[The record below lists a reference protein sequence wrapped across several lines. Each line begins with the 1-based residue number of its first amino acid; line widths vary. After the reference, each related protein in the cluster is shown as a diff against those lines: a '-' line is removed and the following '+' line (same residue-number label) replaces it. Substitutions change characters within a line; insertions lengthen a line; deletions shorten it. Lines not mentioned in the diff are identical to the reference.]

1 MAEPLLQITDL
12 HLHYRSSGRIVHAVD
27 GVSFAIERRGEE
39 IGVVGESG
47 SGKTSLAVALMRLL
61 PKSVARFD
69 GSIRLAGEELTTL
82 SDEEYRRQIRWQ
94 RIAMVFQGAMNV
106 LNPVLK
112 VGVQVAEPLLL
123 DGRLNKKAAYAKV
136 EGLLE
141 RVGLSRDIFSR
152 YPHELSG
159 GQKQRVVIATAL
171 VLDPDLLILDEPTSA
186 LDVSIQA
193 QIMNLLK
200 DLKED
205 PGISMIFITHDI
217 GLASDLCDKIAVA
230 YAGWHVEFGSA
241 ERILLEPRH
250 PYTKLLLASLP
261 RLFADDRP
269 RPMPGDP
276 ADLSAPPAGCRFHP
290 RCPYRFEPC
299 ETQVPS
305 EILMDDGGHARCWL
319 NDPRVAG
326 DRYQIQLQPLP
337 EPEPVTA
344 GEAVGVG

>member
-1 MAEPLLQITDL
+1 MPLLEVEDL
-12 HLHYRSSGRIVHAVD
+12 HLYYSAGGRQVHAVD
-27 GVSFAIERRGEE
+27 GVTFTLDSKGEA

-61 PKSVARFD
+61 PKSVSRFD
-69 GSIRLAGEELTTL
+69 GSIRLDGKELREL
-82 SDEEYRRQIRWQ
+82 GDDDFRKQIRWR

-112 VGVQVAEPLLL
+112 VGDQVAEPLLISGNN
-123 DGRLNKKAAYAKV
+123 DKQSAKKRVSA
-136 EGLLE
+136 LLE
-141 RVGLSRDIFSR
+141 RVGLPSEIYDR

-186 LDVSIQA
+186 LDVSVQA

-200 DLKED
+200 DLKAD

-230 YAGWHVEFGSA
+230 YAGEHVEFGPA
-241 ERILLEPRH
+241 ERVLVEPRH

-261 RLFADDRP
+261 RLRETQRP
-269 RPMPGDP
+269 QAMPGEP
-276 ADLSAPPAGCRFHP
+276 PDLTAPPSGCRFHP

-299 ETQVPS
+299 DSKHPPP
-305 EILMDDGGHARCWL
+305 IPMADNGHARCWL
-319 NDPRVAG
+319 NDPHVAG
-326 DRYQIQLQPLP
+326 DRFEIHLRQ
-337 EPEPVTA
+337 
-344 GEAVGVG
+344 EAVAVHD

>member
-1 MAEPLLQITDL
+1 MALLEVTDL
-12 HLHYRSSGRIVHAVD
+12 HLHYTSGGRVVRAVD
-27 GVSFAIERRGEE
+27 GVSFAIDQRGEA

-47 SGKTSLAVALMRLL
+47 SGKTSLATALMRLL
-61 PKSVARFD
+61 PKNVARFD
-69 GSIRLAGEELTTL
+69 GSVRLNGQELITL
-82 SDEEYRRQIRWQ
+82 ADEEYRKQIRWS
-94 RIAMVFQGAMNV
+94 RIAMVFQGAMAV

-123 DGRLNKKAAYAKV
+123 DGRMEKKAAYAKV
-136 EGLLE
+136 EGILE
-141 RVGLSRDIFSR
+141 RVGLSREIFSR

-186 LDVSIQA
+186 LDVSVQA

-230 YAGWHVEFGSA
+230 YAGQHVEFGPA
-241 ERILLEPRH
+241 ERILVAPRN
-250 PYTKLLLASLP
+250 PYTRLLLASLP
-261 RLFADDRP
+261 RLYETERP
-269 RPMPGDP
+269 KPMPGEP
-276 ADLSAPPAGCRFHP
+276 PDLTNPPSGCRFHP

-299 ETQVPS
+299 DAENPP
-305 EILMDDGGHARCWL
+305 EIPIGDGGHSRCWL
-319 NDPRVAG
+319 NDPTVAG
-326 DRYQIQLQPLP
+326 DRFAHFVQGLPL
-337 EPEPVTA
+337 
-344 GEAVGVG
+344 EATVG